1 MTTSP
6 IQSKTNEPV
15 ARAAYQAAVASALLA
30 GVFCL
35 FVAGMLAAA
44 HVRTRTLELQNSE
57 DLASLRAAMLKAA
70 TPAAAERAKEAL
82 RTRDLELRE
91 EFFRRQAFTATG
103 GYLIL
108 GGIIVFVIAAGRVV
122 AYRKRLPMPHVDPD
136 ALRKAARSARLARAA
151 VAVLGVAI
159 AGSVVV
165 LAILSAGGPTV
176 EAPQAPA
183 TTIDFPSP
191 EEIAR
196 QWPRFRGPGGA
207 GVSAYTNV
215 PTTWSAKTGE
225 NILWKTALPLPGENS
240 PVVWGDRIFLAGAHE
255 RKREVYCLDA
265 TTGKLL
271 WQKAVETPEGAA
283 AAEPPDVL
291 EDTGYAA
298 PTAATDGRRVAA
310 IFANADIACFD
321 FQGKQL
327 WARNF
332 GPLKNAYGYSSSLD
346 MYRGMVIVLLDQGT
360 PGKTDSSLL
369 ALDAATGKTV
379 WEAKRPVPNSWA
391 SPIIFTGAK
400 GDQLV
405 AAAKPWVI
413 SYDPATGTE
422 RWRAKVLDGDVA
434 PSPVFGGGF
443 VLAVNTG
450 SKLAAIRPDGHGDV
464 TATHVAWGAEDGL
477 PDIVSPVTDG
487 KYVWLMTTDGL
498 LSCYAVRD
506 GKPVYDKE
514 LDEAV
519 KSSPTLVGDRL
530 YICDTK
536 GVTRIIGTGGEYKE
550 ISKAE
555 LGEPIHASPA
565 FLDGR
570 IYIRTTKHLFA
581 IGKK

>member
-1 MTTSP
+1 
-6 IQSKTNEPV
+6 
-15 ARAAYQAAVASALLA
+15 
-30 GVFCL
+30 
-35 FVAGMLAAA
+35 
-44 HVRTRTLELQNSE
+44 
-57 DLASLRAAMLKAA
+57 
-70 TPAAAERAKEAL
+70 
-82 RTRDLELRE
+82 
-91 EFFRRQAFTATG
+91 
-103 GYLIL
+103 
-108 GGIIVFVIAAGRVV
+108 
-122 AYRKRLPMPHVDPD
+122 
-136 ALRKAARSARLARAA
+136 
-151 VAVLGVAI
+151 
-159 AGSVVV
+159 
-165 LAILSAGGPTV
+165 
-176 EAPQAPA
+176 
-183 TTIDFPSP
+183 
-191 EEIAR
+191 
-196 QWPRFRGPGGA
+196 
-207 GVSAYTNV
+207 
-215 PTTWSAKTGE
+215 
-225 NILWKTALPLPGENS
+225 
-240 PVVWGDRIFLAGAHE
+240 
-255 RKREVYCLDA
+255 
-265 TTGKLL
+265 
-271 WQKAVETPEGAA
+271 
-283 AAEPPDVL
+283 
-291 EDTGYAA
+291 
-298 PTAATDGRRVAA
+298 
-310 IFANADIACFD
+310 
-321 FQGKQL
+321 
-327 WARNF
+327 
-332 GPLKNAYGYSSSLD
+332 
-346 MYRGMVIVLLDQGT
+346 MYHGMVIVLLDQGT

-498 LSCYAVRD
+498 LSCYAVKD

-530 YICDTK
+530 YISDVK